1 MQIANLR
8 PKQALEIQLIIEES
22 EERFSEEEIDEL
34 VELICKI
41 LK

>member
-41 LK
+41 FK